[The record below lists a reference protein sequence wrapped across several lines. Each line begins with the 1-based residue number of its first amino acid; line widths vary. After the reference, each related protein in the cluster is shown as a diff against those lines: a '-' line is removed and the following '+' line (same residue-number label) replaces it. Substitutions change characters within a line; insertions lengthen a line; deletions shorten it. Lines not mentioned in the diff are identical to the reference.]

1 MNDLFD
7 IAPHDLVVLALD
19 REEGGATARAHFAA
33 TGAELAAGQASRR
46 LTGLHGL
53 ECAGK
58 VLVALAPT
66 RTYAE
71 GMGGGASERAP
82 EDRRLIRGLERLF
95 PGRVTCALIGQEGR
109 PAGAHAG
116 PKGFVELHLALLKK
130 APDIMRECWT
140 TPNRQDYMY
149 LATKTFGLNLVVRLG
164 FTGKAVLKGDLPLI
178 RGILSTGWYQLQ
190 DTVFTVFGQTYM
202 KFLGRMTGMLR
213 VGPMYLG
220 DFAFV
225 YVQLCFFEFLN
236 RLVLGP
242 LGENPL
248 VYTWHGMA
256 LIFINILQ
264 GMISGGPLIPAINK
278 MRRAGVIG
286 HSTMMHFYQLSSLTM
301 QFGLFAS
308 FGYQHFYT
316 WLTSA
321 TLVLSWG
328 GYGVFSLFFN
338 DAPAVP
344 AEPGLAARLDALASL
359 S

>member
-1 MNDLFD
+1 VKDPLN
-7 IAPHDLVVLALD
+7 IAADDLVVLALD
-19 REEGGATARAHFAA
+19 REEGGAPSRAYFAA
-33 TGAELAAGQASRR
+33 TGAELAAAKASRR
-46 LTGLHGL
+46 LNGLDGL
-53 ECAGK
+53 ECAGR

-71 GMGGGASERAP
+71 GMGGGTSDRAP
-82 EDRRLIRGLERLF
+82 EDRRLIRGLEKRF

-109 PAGAHAG
+109 VDDTTG
-116 PKGFVELHLALLKK
+116 PKGFIEVHFGLLKK

-140 TPNRQDYMY
+140 VPNRQDYMY
-149 LATKTFGLNLVVRLG
+149 LATKTFGLNLVVRLA

-178 RGILSTGWYQLQ
+178 RGVLSTTWYQIQ

-213 VGPMYLG
+213 VGPVYLG
-220 DFAFV
+220 DFTFV

-256 LIFINILQ
+256 LIFLNILQ

-308 FGYQHFYT
+308 FGYQRFYFY
-316 WLTSA
+316 LTGA
-321 TLVLSWG
+321 TLLLSWG
-328 GYGVFSLFFN
+328 SYAIFSLFYA
-338 DAPAVP
+338 DPPALP
-344 AEPGLAARLDALASL
+344 AAAELAARLDALASI